1 MDLNDLKLYSVKV
14 GNGSGVLFQ
23 PMNKRNY
30 TYILTAKHNLIGK
43 RPSKADTRI
52 EEEHL
57 YTEINVFIPK
67 HYITKPHKINLIKNE
82 TYFPHEEADI
92 AILKIDYIEG
102 YEYIF
107 TKSSYTSLGDS
118 FVCGFPTYKD
128 EDVALKDKYTSYELR
143 RFISESENGFFCQAQ
158 LTDETK
164 EQTQISGLSGGG
176 IMRIEHN
183 VISLIGIQSEVSS
196 HVPNGQIEFIPII
209 YFDDIINYPENK
221 GKLSQM
227 FPPFM
232 GSFEYLK
239 DKAFNINAGIDD
251 DDISFT
257 RTYLKSKAAEVID
270 SDITPIF
277 IRNFFKERLLINE
290 IDTSKLNNEL
300 IYLTWLEFLSI
311 INIAKEKKHNC
322 ENLEDV
328 FNVLRLIYRDTDSQW
343 QDSEFLK
350 ECLETDYD
358 RLKEGGTVLIKT
370 NILPPRA
377 DVRHYKID
385 KGSVISRIDYLRSEF
400 ENGNLGDVF
409 INNASNELKE
419 FAFDKYNF
427 IHFEYLKE
435 FLLVANCKDYASFK
449 RKNIDELKEKLK
461 IEYGKLFSGQ

>member
-1 MDLNDLKLYSVKV
+1 MDLNDLKLYSAKV
-14 GNGSGVLFQ
+14 GKGSGVLFQ
-23 PMNKRNY
+23 PMNKCDY
-30 TYILTAKHNLIGK
+30 TYILTANHNFKGK
-43 RPSKADTRI
+43 RKSAEDPRN
-52 EEEHL
+52 EEEYL
-57 YTEINVFIPK
+57 LTEIAVYIPK
-67 HYITKPHKINLIKNE
+67 HYETEPINIILIENE
-82 TYFPHEEADI
+82 NYFPHNEADI
-92 AILKIDYIEG
+92 AILRIEYVEG
-102 YEYIF
+102 FENIY
-107 TKSSYTSLGDS
+107 TNPSYLTLNDS
-118 FVCGFPTYKD
+118 VICGFPTYKD
-128 EDVALKDKYTSYELR
+128 GKDTIEEKYTSYELR
-143 RFISESENGFFCQAQ
+143 RYISEIDFLCKAQ
-158 LTDETK
+158 LTSETK
-164 EQTQISGLSGGG
+164 EQSQIGGLSGGG
-176 IMRIEHN
+176 IMRIEN
-183 VISLIGIQSEVSS
+183 NAISLIGIQSEVSS
-196 HVPNGQIEFIPII
+196 HVPNGQIEFVPIK
-209 YFDDIINYPENK
+209 YFDDIISYPENE

-277 IRNFFKERLLINE
+277 IRNFFKERLLLNE
-290 IDTSKLNNEL
+290 IDSSKLNNEL

-311 INIAKEKKHNC
+311 INIAKEKKHNR

-400 ENGNLGDVF
+400 ENGNLGDIF